1 MERRISVFF
10 IVFFKPRIY
19 CLRSGADHMPMPL
32 LAESISRQFA
42 RCLFV
47 IFGGG
52 GISERAVPE

>member
-1 MERRISVFF
+1 
-10 IVFFKPRIY
+10 
-19 CLRSGADHMPMPL
+19 MPL